1 MALKSW
7 LASLKK
13 DVSGV
18 SGVHAPV
25 HAGLGRYVTDMADVS
40 GVSASGS
47 GGMVA
52 SDTADTAAQNQTY
65 QAQPAWALGCT
76 ADTGDTWQKINV
88 NIQTTDTAA
97 TSTRSEQQRVV
108 RQCGPW
114 LSESESVASK
124 VYDEHHFKCH
134 QCIAASRGDRY
145 GSRCGMGLALWND
158 YTGTTELQTSGGH
171 SG

>member
-7 LASLKK
+7 LALLK
-13 DVSGV
+13 
-18 SGVHAPV
+18 
-25 HAGLGRYVTDMADVS
+25 ADVS
-40 GVSASGS
+40 GVSDVQAPIHAGLSRYGTETADVSGVARP

-76 ADTGDTWQKINV
+76 ADTGDTWQKINAD
-88 NIQTTDTAA
+88 IQTTDTAA
-97 TSTRSEQQRVV
+97 TSTRSGQQRVV